1 MRILHTSDLHLNA
14 SKSITVETLETL
26 LELGKKESIDLLTI
40 GGDMFDSEADAD
52 ALRPILRT
60 TLSGNGFPILVI
72 PGNHDRNAF
81 AGNTYYGDDLRV
93 ALEDPFQI
101 EEFADTTVVALP
113 YRESP
118 DEELIASLL
127 TAVKKKRKRKTW
139 ILLLHCTL
147 DMGFGTH
154 DFGDEAGTKY
164 FPITS
169 SMLAQFNFDYI
180 LAGHFHSTPYQKALP
195 NGGVFIYPGS
205 PVSLSTKELG
215 RRSVALLDT
224 NDGTCRFIYPDT
236 FYYDHHVATVYPGNE
251 DTTVKEIENW
261 VRKRRGHN
269 CDLRVTVNGFI
280 KGSERGFSSALANAV
295 GPAQLDA
302 RHRSVRHVLDYPLYR
317 RFKKKLESLDEVQD
331 RTLVDML
338 TIEVFSRLLS
348 ERCNAV

>member
-14 SKSITVETLETL
+14 SKSITVEALEAL

-40 GGDMFDSEADAD
+40 GGDMFDSEANAD

-101 EEFADTTVVALP
+101 EEFEDTTVVAIP

-118 DEELIASLL
+118 DDELIASLM
-127 TAVKKKRKRKTW
+127 TIVKKKKKRRTW

-147 DMGFGTH
+147 DSGFGKY
-154 DFGDEAGTKY
+154 DFGEEESIKY

-169 SMLAQFNFDYI
+169 STLAQFNFDYV
-180 LAGHFHSTPYQKALP
+180 LAGHFHSTPFQKALP

-205 PVSLSTKELG
+205 PVSLSTKEQG
-215 RRSVALLDT
+215 RRSVTLLDT
-224 NDGTCRFIYPDT
+224 NDETCRFIPLDT
-236 FYYDHHVATVYPGNE
+236 FYYDQYVANVYPGNE
-251 DTTVKEIENW
+251 ETTVKEIENW
-261 VRKRRGHN
+261 VRERCGHK

-280 KGSERGFSSALANAV
+280 KGSERIFNSALVNV
-295 GPAQLDA
+295 TGPAHLDA
-302 RHRSVRHVLDYPLYR
+302 RHRSVKDVLDHPLYR
-317 RFKKKLESLDEVQD
+317 RFKKKLESLDEIEN
-331 RTLVDML
+331 RTLVETL
-338 TIEVFSRLLS
+338 AIEVFSQLLS
-348 ERCNAV
+348 ER